1 MSTMNTLF
9 AILAVS
15 NAAALEPRIQSASPW
30 LNLKVG
36 EGQWLLI
43 APAATTTKEISDR
56 LGITETPGVSNGIV
70 LRVET
75 YFGRN
80 PQSVWEW
87 ITAKK
92 GAELGS
98 PTTI

>member
-1 MSTMNTLF
+1 MATPNALF

-15 NAAALEPRIQSASPW
+15 NASALEPQIENASPW
-30 LNLKVG
+30 LHLKVA
-36 EGQWLLI
+36 EGQWLLV

-56 LGITETPGVSNGIV
+56 LGITATPAVSNGIV

-92 GAELGS
+92 GAELAT
-98 PTTI
+98 PTTA